1 MTILIGMLCQDGVV
15 IGADSSATFG
25 NGQLKTVEQ
34 KVEKISIVE
43 NKIIVT
49 GTGQVGL
56 GQRFNY
62 IVDNYYKQKGFTK
75 HPQEIGRELS
85 QLTIQNFSTTGVAK
99 GQLGTLVA
107 FSQAK
112 NFYLCEFAIADFQPE
127 FKTKDMWYVSMG
139 SGQLI
144 ADPFLGLM
152 RKVFWGD
159 DKLPNLK
166 EGIFFVTWALD
177 HTIEVNPGGI
187 NGPKRIATLSLDT
200 ANNVCAKLLSEEEL
214 QEHEENVKAAE
225 AHLREYKC
233 ILSGKKQAGD
243 EDVPAI
249 IHPTQ

>member
-112 NFYLCEFAIADFQPE
+112 NFYLCEQIC
-127 FKTKDMWYVSMG
+127 KYH
-139 SGQLI
+139 
-144 ADPFLGLM
+144 
-152 RKVFWGD
+152 
-159 DKLPNLK
+159 KL
-166 EGIFFVTWALD
+166 FFPL
-177 HTIEVNPGGI
+177 P
-187 NGPKRIATLSLDT
+187 L
-200 ANNVCAKLLSEEEL
+200 
-214 QEHEENVKAAE
+214 
-225 AHLREYKC
+225 
-233 ILSGKKQAGD
+233 
-243 EDVPAI
+243 
-249 IHPTQ
+249 HPTLWTATIYIL